1 MLEHIP
7 GDWAHTF
14 TRRPKVLIADDQ
26 PINVRALH
34 ALFKDDCDVFMA
46 TSGAQTIE
54 LCHKVMPDLIL
65 LDVVM
70 DGMDGHE
77 VCRRLKANPLTHTI
91 PIIFVTAQTN
101 EADEE
106 YGLSLGAVDF
116 ITKPVKP
123 AIVRARVR
131 AHLSLKM
138 QGDVLRSI
146 ALVDGLT
153 GVGNRRKFE
162 EDFDASWRHC
172 LRESA
177 PLSLVMVDVDYFKR
191 YNDRYGHQAGDRCLQ
206 TVAKRLTETLR
217 RPYDTVG
224 RYGGEEFACLLPNT
238 PLEAATR
245 LAMRMEEAVRALK
258 LEHLDSGCAETVTIS
273 AGVATL
279 LPTDDS
285 QPSELIDAADRQL
298 YEAKHAGRGRV
309 ASPMRMMED

>member
-7 GDWAHTF
+7 GDWAQPF
-14 TRRPKVLIADDQ
+14 TLRPKLLIADDQ
-26 PINVRALH
+26 PTNVRALH
-34 ALFKDDCDVFMA
+34 GLFKDDCDVFMA
-46 TSGAQTIE
+46 TSGEQTIE
-54 LCHKVMPDLIL
+54 LCRKELPDLIL

-77 VCRRLKANPLTHTI
+77 VCRRLKADPLTHTI
-91 PIIFVTAQTN
+91 PVIFVTAQTD

-116 ITKPVKP
+116 ITKPIKP

-162 EDFDASWRHC
+162 EDLDASWRHC
-172 LRESA
+172 LRESL

-206 TVAKRLTETLR
+206 AVARRLTQALR
-217 RPYDTVG
+217 RPYDSVG

-238 PLEAATR
+238 PLEAAVGI
-245 LAMRMEEAVRALK
+245 AERMEESVRALH
-258 LEHLDSGCAETVTIS
+258 LEHLDSSCAGVVTVS
-273 AGVATL
+273 VGVATL
-279 LPTDDS
+279 IPV
-285 QPSELIDAADRQL
+285 SELEPYMLVDAADRQL
-298 YEAKHAGRGRV
+298 YDAKHAGRGRV
-309 ASPMRMMED
+309 FSALRG

>member
-14 TRRPKVLIADDQ
+14 TLRPKLLIADDQ
-26 PINVRALH
+26 PTNVRALH
-34 ALFKDDCDVFMA
+34 GLFKDDCDVFMA
-46 TSGAQTIE
+46 TTGEQTIE
-54 LCHKVMPDLIL
+54 LCRKELPDLIL

-77 VCRRLKANPLTHTI
+77 VCRRLKADPLTHTI
-91 PIIFVTAQTN
+91 PVIFVTAQTD

-116 ITKPVKP
+116 IIKPIKP

-162 EDFDASWRHC
+162 EDLDASWRHC
-172 LRESA
+172 MRESL

-206 TVAKRLTETLR
+206 VVARTLTQTLR
-217 RPYDTVG
+217 RPYDSVG

-238 PLEAATR
+238 PLEAAVSI
-245 LAMRMEEAVRALK
+245 ADRMEESVRGLK
-258 LEHLDSGCAETVTIS
+258 LEHLDSSCAGVVTVS
-273 AGVATL
+273 VGVATL
-279 LPTDDS
+279 IPVADVEPYALV
-285 QPSELIDAADRQL
+285 DAADRQL
-298 YEAKHAGRGRV
+298 YEAKRAGRGRV
-309 ASPMRMMED
+309 VSAIRG

>member
-1 MLEHIP
+1 MLEHLP

-14 TRRPKVLIADDQ
+14 TLRPKLLIADDQ
-26 PINVRALH
+26 PVNVRALH

-46 TSGAQTIE
+46 TNGAQTLD
-54 LCHKVMPDLIL
+54 LCRKVMPDLIL

-77 VCRRLKANPLTHTI
+77 VCRRLKADPLTHTI
-91 PIIFVTAQTN
+91 PIIFVTAQTD

-106 YGLSLGAVDF
+106 HGLSLGAVDF
-116 ITKPVKP
+116 ITKPIKP

-162 EDFDASWRHC
+162 EDLDTSWRHC
-172 LRESA
+172 LRETM

-206 TVAKRLTETLR
+206 TVAKRLTQMLR

-245 LAMRMEEAVRALK
+245 IALGMEEGVRALT

-279 LPTDDS
+279 IPTAEIS
-285 QPSELIDAADRQL
+285 PAELLEAADQQL
-298 YEAKHAGRGRV
+298 YEAKHAGRARV
-309 ASPMRMMED
+309 ASALKSLTG